1 MAFPFLRPAAMDAGI
16 ARGKV
21 WQMAQSPHSTWVLQS
36 VLQDAAG
43 GDAERVQLAHEL
55 KGHVWEAMRC
65 PYANHVIQK
74 CLVLVHARANQF
86 MVDELLMEGPGAVVN
101 AAKHRYGCRIL
112 QRMLEQLWAQQLT
125 DIVSE
130 LVASSANLTTHV
142 YGHFVI
148 ACLLERYPA
157 THQGISLAIE
167 RNISATMRSRYGRA
181 VVADALLFGAARQQ
195 LALARALLLGDLWL
209 FHVKAT
215 NTRHMAAITRR
226 MLHLLSE
233 DEAQAMCD
241 SLATISD
248 QLKQTVVGRRL
259 LRLCDRHQPP
269 EP

>member
-1 MAFPFLRPAAMDAGI
+1 MDAGI
-16 ARGKV
+16 VRGKV

-65 PYANHVIQK
+65 PYANHVLQK

-101 AAKHRYGCRIL
+101 AA
-112 QRMLEQLWAQQLT
+112 
-125 DIVSE
+125 
-130 LVASSANLTTHV
+130 
-142 YGHFVI
+142 
-148 ACLLERYPA
+148 
-157 THQGISLAIE
+157 
-167 RNISATMRSRYGRA
+167 
-181 VVADALLFGAARQQ
+181 
-195 LALARALLLGDLWL
+195 
-209 FHVKAT
+209 
-215 NTRHMAAITRR
+215 RH
-226 MLHLLSE
+226 LSE
-233 DEAQAMCD
+233 DEAQGMCD

-248 QLKQTVVGRRL
+248 QLEQTVVGRRL